1 MPTHFTTYV
10 TAVCGSASARVF
22 VPSQRTKR
30 VSSLAA
36 AAVASTWENAA
47 FNILQAQRVSAVRKL
62 ESGMRARALAGHT
75 QQNLRIPCVQTIF
88 FYSLWQAVGR
98 LFIRCESAL
107 AFLVISSGKAAGM
120 FFSSFFC
127 NPFFIPLCGQRCKHT
142 QTIWSKNISES
153 IVPFA
158 AAAVCSVKKADS
170 SQFCVQFTCTHAKAR
185 HYFWRALEFQRLVST
200 NSESWR

>member
-1 MPTHFTTYV
+1 MYV
-10 TAVCGSASARVF
+10 TAVCESASARVF

-47 FNILQAQRVSAVRKL
+47 FNILQAQRGSAVRKL

-75 QQNLRIPCVQTIF
+75 QQNLRIPGVQTIF
-88 FYSLWQAVGR
+88 FHSLWQAVGL

-127 NPFFIPLCGQRCKHT
+127 SPFFIPLCGQRCKHT
-142 QTIWSKNISES
+142 NNLKQKYQREHCA
-153 IVPFA
+153 FRRC
-158 AAAVCSVKKADS
+158 CSVQRKK
-170 SQFCVQFTCTHAKAR
+170 
-185 HYFWRALEFQRLVST
+185 
-200 NSESWR
+200 SWQLTILRPIYVHTYAEAYVIIFGERWNFKGWS